1 MLDDPSLEEVVK
13 LVASD
18 LNIHIRLLHHMVCN
32 IILLRTGKFEYVTF
46 LDFFVM
52 YCLLTHRQM
61 IIGHLL
67 LNHMKAACEKK
78 I

>member
-1 MLDDPSLEEVVK
+1 MLDDPSLDEVVK

-32 IILLRTGKFEYVTF
+32 IILPKTGKVKYVRF

-61 IIGHLL
+61 NIGHLL
-67 LNHMKAACEKK
+67 LNHMKAAREKK